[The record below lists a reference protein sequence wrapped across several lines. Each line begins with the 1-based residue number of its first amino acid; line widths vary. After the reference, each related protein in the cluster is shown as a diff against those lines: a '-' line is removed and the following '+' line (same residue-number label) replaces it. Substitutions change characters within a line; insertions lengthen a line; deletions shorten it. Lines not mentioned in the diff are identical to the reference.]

1 MGYLLSYW
9 IMNVSVVSKRQNDSK
24 WQKRRRC
31 SRELS
36 FICQLDGQEAI
47 LAPFRSRLTKK
58 HVSVQNP
65 GKPLCTEQPKDPA
78 SYAMSARRRGY
89 GYYQACK
96 LKFRLRDFTSSL
108 CSAAAW
114 AVCFEGSVAGVNATE
129 TGNEVSQPTLEFT
142 SLVI

>member
-24 WQKRRRC
+24 WQKRRRG

-78 SYAMSARRRGY
+78 SYAMSVQPSCVDMDIMDGGGGRTRSERTNDPR
-89 GYYQACK
+89 K
-96 LKFRLRDFTSSL
+96 S
-108 CSAAAW
+108 
-114 AVCFEGSVAGVNATE
+114 GVRYLNNTDYA
-129 TGNEVSQPTLEFT
+129 
-142 SLVI
+142 